1 MLLFKP
7 RIECGHLFKH
17 KVTKYY
23 ENWCCSQ
30 YDELGKAYCAS
41 KKIRDDV
48 LRKACADAL
57 GIDSFDETTFKENI
71 RRIDAFNGNRLVFHF
86 INGISKEVIW
96 DNPSRRDSWTD
107 EMKLKAKERSSKNGK
122 C

>member
-1 MLLFKP
+1 M
-7 RIECGHLFKH
+7 
-17 KVTKYY
+17 V
-23 ENWCCSQ
+23 
-30 YDELGKAYCAS
+30 S
-41 KKIRDDV
+41 KR
-48 LRKACADAL
+48 
-57 GIDSFDETTFKENI
+57 FDETTFKENI

>member
-1 MLLFKP
+1 
-7 RIECGHLFKH
+7 
-17 KVTKYY
+17 
-23 ENWCCSQ
+23 
-30 YDELGKAYCAS
+30 
-41 KKIRDDV
+41 
-48 LRKACADAL
+48 LRKACAEAL